1 MQELLKRDTR
11 AEKAMTEPKLY
22 AGLVFCGDCG
32 RGMVSR
38 KVKYKNTVNEYYICS
53 GYNRGRE
60 CTRHS
65 IKVDVLNE
73 IVLGE
78 LKKYVKQLTD
88 TKKLLAILDEK
99 QIHFEEALNRDKEIA
114 RLREKEQEYSAMKTS
129 LYTDLREVTVKSIYE
144 NGIAA
149 GRWLDE
155 FRENMEIEELDR
167 MLLISLIDK
176 ILVYE
181 GKIVEIVF
189 KYRNEMAKAV
199 DLIKGELETAPLK
212 EVS

>member
-1 MQELLKRDTR
+1 M
-11 AEKAMTEPKLY
+11 
-22 AGLVFCGDCG
+22 
-32 RGMVSR
+32 
-38 KVKYKNTVNEYYICS
+38 
-53 GYNRGRE
+53 
-60 CTRHS
+60 
-65 IKVDVLNE
+65 
-73 IVLGE
+73 
-78 LKKYVKQLTD
+78 
-88 TKKLLAILDEK
+88 
-99 QIHFEEALNRDKEIA
+99 
-114 RLREKEQEYSAMKTS
+114 TS
-129 LYTDLREVTVKSIYE
+129 LYADLQEKLITQEQFNRYREIYSNKLSEIAQAIKVQEATVKSIYE

-155 FRENMEIEELDR
+155 FRENMEIEKLDR

-199 DLIKGELETAPLK
+199 DLIKGELEAKAGTTNADAEPVGRTNTLLK